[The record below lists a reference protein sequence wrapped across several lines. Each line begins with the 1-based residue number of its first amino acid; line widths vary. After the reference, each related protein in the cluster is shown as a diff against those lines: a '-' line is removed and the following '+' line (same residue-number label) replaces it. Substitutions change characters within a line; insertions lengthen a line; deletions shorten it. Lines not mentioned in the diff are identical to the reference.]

1 MRSNREP
8 SLIART
14 ARPTLVALI
23 SCLIAA
29 LQTAVAFAQAMPLP
43 ADQAFTLRASRA
55 ADSVRLEW
63 MIAPGYYLYRDKIRV
78 ASSDAE
84 AVPAVLTGQALSKD
98 DPTFGSTEIYLDHAE
113 ATVSKTAQQTVGAS
127 LVVTYQG
134 CQDGGIC
141 YPPITRHIDLSSLQ
155 IADSGAPRAVASSG
169 EWQAPAA
176 TQGGSI
182 ALAAESDGGMVDA
195 LLKNGGVALMLGSF
209 LLFGMALAFTPCV
222 FPMYPI
228 LAGVLTRS
236 GTDLSPMR
244 GFTLSAV
251 YVLAMASAFGL
262 LGIAAAWSGQN
273 LQMALQSPVA
283 VGAVSL
289 LFVALALSMFG
300 FYELQLPSRWVNVL
314 GRASQGNRSSLAST
328 AALGFTS
335 ALIVGPC
342 VTAPLAGALLYI
354 AQTGDVMIG
363 AAALFAL
370 GIGKGIPLVV
380 FGTVGPKALPK
391 AGAWMESVKKGFG
404 FVFLTYAVWMA
415 SRIIPT
421 GHALA
426 LWALLLIGGG
436 VYLGAFDSLPHDAP
450 NRRRAGKAMG
460 LAASVYGIIL
470 AVGAAGGSGDPLRPL
485 GGFMQRVAPAAE
497 TAEEDFANAASAAQL
512 SERIA
517 SASGRP
523 SLLYVTADWCI
534 TCTAIERAVL
544 PDAAVKSRLASFN
557 LVKIDVSDNTPV
569 QQQMMQSLRV
579 VGPPTMIFVDAKA
592 REVPGSRLVGD
603 VTVNSLLAS
612 AGKVDGP

>member
-1 MRSNREP
+1 M
-8 SLIART
+8 IART
-14 ARPTLVALI
+14 ARPTLVVLI

-29 LQTAVAFAQAMPLP
+29 LQTAAAFAQAMPLP
-43 ADQAFTLRASRA
+43 ADQAFTLRANRA

-63 MIAPGYYLYRDKIRV
+63 TIASGYYLYRDKIRV

-84 AVPAVLTGQALSKD
+84 AVQAALMGQAVSKD
-98 DPTFGSTEIYLDHAE
+98 DPTFGSTEIYLGQAE
-113 ATVSKTAQQTVGAS
+113 ATISKEAAQQIPGGA

-141 YPPITRHIDLSSLQ
+141 YPPITRRIDLSSLQ
-155 IADSGAPRAVASSG
+155 ITDSEAPPAVASSG

-176 TQGGSI
+176 TPAGSI
-182 ALAAESDGGMVDA
+182 ALATESDGGIVA
-195 LLKNGGVALMLGSF
+195 VLLKNGGVALMVGSF

-228 LAGVLTRS
+228 LAGALTRS

-262 LGIAAAWSGQN
+262 LGIGAAWSGQN

-314 GRASQGNRSSLAST
+314 GRASQGYRSSLAST

-342 VTAPLAGALLYI
+342 VTTPLAGALLYI

-370 GIGKGIPLVV
+370 GVGKGIPLIV
-380 FGTVGPKALPK
+380 FGTIGPKALPK
-391 AGAWMESVKKGFG
+391 TGAWMESVKKGFG
-404 FVFLTYAVWMA
+404 FVFLAYAVWMV
-415 SRIIPT
+415 SRIIPAEY
-421 GHALA
+421 ALA
-426 LWALLLIGGG
+426 LWALLLIGSG
-436 VYLGAFDSLPHDAP
+436 VYLGAFDGLPHDAP
-450 NRRRAGKAMG
+450 NRRRADKAMG
-460 LAASVYGIIL
+460 LTASVYGIIL
-470 AVGAAGGSGDPLRPL
+470 ALGAASGSGDPLRPL
-485 GGFMQRVAPAAE
+485 AGFMQRGAPAAE
-497 TAEEDFANAASAAQL
+497 TGESTFANAASAAQL

-523 SLLYVTADWCI
+523 SLLHVTADWCI
-534 TCTAIERAVL
+534 TCTVIERAVL

-569 QQQMMQSLRV
+569 QQQMIQSLRV

-592 REVPGSRLVGD
+592 QEIPGSRLVGD

-612 AGKVDGP
+612 AGKVDGPQ